1 VRILHG
7 VTLLFA
13 KISNVIDAGL
23 HYQLIQSTSRIRSHP
38 KNHPHG
44 GDKLNP
50 PKLPRNIYHNKMINL
65 VLNQGWRI
73 ASLLLKVLNQTD
85 KRTQMW
91 LRIYRGCAPIA
102 ESNTTHVV
110 QLGHWEVKNEPI
122 ESEECWKKDEP
133 TMVLIYPLRLNSE
146 STSSQAQRL

>member
-38 KNHPHG
+38 KNHPQG

-91 LRIYRGCAPIA
+91 LRIYRGALQSRKVIQHTSSNSVIEKWKTSQLNPKNA
-102 ESNTTHVV
+102 ERRMNQQWCLSIH
-110 QLGHWEVKNEPI
+110 
-122 ESEECWKKDEP
+122 
-133 TMVLIYPLRLNSE
+133 YALNSE
-146 STSSQAQRL
+146 STSSQAQQL